1 MQVTLQLFGVYRR
14 FQESSAIELTC
25 ADGAT
30 IGDVKAALGAYAA
43 SHWDGWHERILRST
57 VLASKDAVLRN
68 YDPVPPDGH
77 LAILP
82 PVSGG

>member
-1 MQVTLQLFGVYRR
+1 MQVTLQLYAVYRR
-14 FQESSAIELTC
+14 FQESGAIELTC

-30 IGDVKAALGAYAA
+30 IGDVKTALGAYAA

-57 VLASKDAVLRN
+57 VLASKEAVLRK

>member
-1 MQVTLQLFGVYRR
+1 MQVTLQLYGVYRR
-14 FQESSAIELTC
+14 FQESGAIELTC

-30 IGDVKAALGAYAA
+30 IGDVKTALGAYAA

-68 YDPVPPDGH
+68 YDPVAPDGH

-82 PVSGG
+82 TVSGG